1 MHLILTWIATSEQF
15 CSIILLLLR
24 SYNSS
29 LWLHLT
35 ILSPGLIVGANS
47 LAPVSDL
54 CIRPESSYML
64 APALHLGQLNFLKH
78 EFITELCPESQ
89 VAAITLGFYWSS
101 AENTHVCMRQ
111 KREQSGQHLGVCAL
125 LQPHPHA
132 HISSFHWSQEWE
144 EIRLFSWA
152 NRVWGQRGR
161 QRWPCTYRNGQDE
174 RWQWLL

>member
-1 MHLILTWIATSEQF
+1 MCIGAFDINLDCHFRAILFHYPTSSQ
-15 CSIILLLLR
+15 I
-24 SYNSS
+24 YNSS

-132 HISSFHWSQEWE
+132 HLSSSHWH
-144 EIRLFSWA
+144 
-152 NRVWGQRGR
+152 RG
-161 QRWPCTYRNGQDE
+161 E
-174 RWQWLL
+174 KK